1 MIKITNKT
9 MNKTPQR
16 FALLKMVGLLYIAAA
31 LLVLAGGLWLGW
43 TLYRADL
50 YADYRRGAHLVA
62 GFATVAITLLI
73 ALALFVQGNMAHA
86 IAEIDRNT
94 RANFTAI
101 ELARV
106 SAEKAALTGQSAIR
120 NSEAMLHAQSALH
133 AAASDAAAS
142 AGREAQESAAAISAA
157 LDDATSGIKAAPV
170 AAVIPPLPAIAEIAT
185 PVAPVVTAVPA
196 PIVMIADGARVAAA
210 GFIPGDLP
218 ASTTPTDVDG
228 RIAYRTRRPWASAS
242 ASGQSG

>member
-1 MIKITNKT
+1 
-9 MNKTPQR
+9 MNKTTQR

-62 GFATVAITLLI
+62 GFATVAMALLI

-94 RANFTAI
+94 RANFAAI
-101 ELARV
+101 ELTRV
-106 SAEKAALTGQSAIR
+106 SAEKAALAGQSAIR

-133 AAASDAAAS
+133 AAATDAAAS

-157 LDDATSGIKAAPV
+157 LDDATSWIKAAPV
-170 AAVIPPLPAIAEIAT
+170 AAVIPPLPAIAGIAM
-185 PVAPVVTAVPA
+185 PVAPVVTAVPAAA

-218 ASTTPTDVDG
+218 ASTAPTDVDG
-228 RIAYRTRRPWASAS
+228 RIAYRTRRPWAS
-242 ASGQSG
+242 GQAG